1 MVGIS
6 PQVVSLRAAARVAV
20 CAAAL
25 AFTLAATTIPANQ
38 VVPDATGSSTNLLL
52 GGPVN
57 AATQPFFETSLGTN
71 GRSCATC
78 HVAQYGY
85 SFTPAYAQAQFN
97 ASGGTAALFRKI
109 DGTNCTLMDTNTV
122 TARQAAYSLMLTK
135 GLVHVLA
142 SATTPSPA
150 QWRVVSFVDPWG
162 CLSNPVQGFSRYG
175 ANVATAGNFS
185 EYRRPLPT
193 ADLAFETTIL
203 ADGSSSSLT
212 AQAISAVQ
220 QHLQQPAA
228 PPPAVLAQIV
238 AFESSL
244 YAAQSVDTGTGPL
257 NVAGATG
264 GPAPLETQQFFA
276 GINDPFGGNPQG
288 APFNPVVLTAYTNW
302 AASQTGT
309 TVGAR
314 RAAIAAGQAVF
325 NERMFSIT
333 GVAGLNDTLNQ
344 PVIVGTCSTCHNA
357 PNAGTHSLPVLMD
370 EGLSDPAPPGL
381 DVSGLPV
388 YSLQCMS
395 GPLAGQTFVTTD
407 IGYAAVSGQ
416 CQDMNKMKVF
426 GLRNLAARAPYFHN
440 GSAPGLSD
448 VVNFYNQ
455 RFNIGLS
462 VTDQANLVLF
472 LQSL

>member
-1 MVGIS
+1 MVGIA
-6 PQVVSLRAAARVAV
+6 QAFGAAARVAIG
-20 CAAAL
+20 AAAL
-25 AFTLAATTIPANQ
+25 AFTVAATVIPANQ
-38 VVPDATGSSTNLLL
+38 TVPDATGSSTNILL

-57 AATQPFFETSLGTN
+57 AATQPFFQTSIGTN
-71 GRSCATC
+71 GRACATC

-85 SFTPAYAQAQFN
+85 SFTPAYAQAQFTS
-97 ASGGTAALFRKI
+97 SGGTAALFRKV
-109 DGTNCTLMDTNTV
+109 DGVNCTLMDTSTV
-122 TARQAAYSLMLTK
+122 TARQAAYSLMLNK
-135 GLVHVLA
+135 GLVRIQA
-142 SATTPSPA
+142 SAATPSPA
-150 QWRVVSFVDPWG
+150 QWRVVSFIDPWG
-162 CLSNPVQGFSRYG
+162 CLSNPALGFSRYG
-175 ANVATAGNFS
+175 ANVTTIGNFS
-185 EYRRPLPT
+185 EFRRPLPT
-193 ADLAFETTIL
+193 ANLAFETAL
-203 ADGSSSSLT
+203 LSDGSSPSLT
-212 AQAISAVQ
+212 AQAISAIQ
-220 QHLQQPAA
+220 QHLQQPVA
-228 PPPAVLAQIV
+228 PSPAVLAQIV
-238 AFESSL
+238 GLETSL
-244 YAAQSVDTGTGPL
+244 FAAQTTDTGTGLL
-257 NVAGATG
+257 NVSGATG
-264 GPAPLETQQFFA
+264 GPVPLETQMFYP

-288 APFNPVVLTAYTNW
+288 QPFNPVVMTAYTNW

-314 RAAIAAGQAVF
+314 RVAIAAGQALF

-344 PVIVGTCSTCHNA
+344 PVIIGTCSTCHNA

-388 YSLQCMS
+388 YTMLCTA

-407 IGYAAVSGQ
+407 IGYSAVSGQ
-416 CQDMNKMKVF
+416 CQDINKMKVF

-472 LQSL
+472 LQTL